1 MLSNEEIAALIE
13 SGYEIRSVEFKGPGS
28 INDPEFVAKVARA
41 ALALANQRDGGSII
55 IGVDEA
61 DEARS
66 GLTAEQL
73 LGWLDYDNV
82 SDKLNK
88 FADPPLRL
96 DRAGRQLPNGK
107 DVVVLLVAE
116 FDDIPVLAARDFPSH
131 IQRGQ
136 LYTRSFRKPESSAT
150 HTQNEL
156 RAVLELATQKQV
168 TKFASLAASA
178 NLTAV
183 GAPSSQSRY
192 DDESADYLADADI
205 SDITTSPH
213 FKFTIRPQEFRAERI
228 EFTAIASLIRREA
241 LHLRGWP
248 YPFVSR
254 PAHGASWVTEQETV
268 VHREAWVAFESGQFQ
283 SWHALP
289 LDGRHAYD
297 GGVEAERGHGY
308 FPFWKPVTDFTEVLI
323 FSQRLQAAVAPAE
336 PYQVNLEL
344 IGAKGWELVP
354 GDRRWRPFDDEHRL
368 RTSAWERT
376 VQIPAGG
383 GPHSGRELAL
393 APSLHLLRRFGWAG
407 ASEQIVKAVQESAFG
422 SA

>member
-1 MLSNEEIAALIE
+1 MLSNQEIAALIE
-13 SGYEIRSVEFKGPGS
+13 GGYEIRSVEFKGPGS
-28 INDPEFVAKVARA
+28 INDPEFVAKIARA

-55 IGVDEA
+55 IGVDEV

-73 LGWLDYDNV
+73 IEWLDYDNV

-96 DRAGRQLPNGK
+96 DRAGRQLSNGK

-116 FDDIPVLAARDFPSH
+116 FDDIPVLAARDFPRH

-136 LYTRSFRKPESSAT
+136 LYTRSFRKPESSAS

-168 TKFASLAASA
+168 TKFMSLAAAA
-178 NLTAV
+178 NLTTGGVPTA
-183 GAPSSQSRY
+183 QSRY
-192 DDESADYLADADI
+192 EDESADYLADADI
-205 SDITTSPH
+205 SDITTAAH
-213 FKFTIRPQEFRAERI
+213 FKFTIRPQEFRAERVDYN
-228 EFTAIASLIRREA
+228 AIASLIRRAA

-254 PAHGASWVTEQETV
+254 PAQGASWVTEQETV
-268 VHREAWVAFESGQFQ
+268 MHREAWVAFESGQFQ

-289 LDGRHAYD
+289 LDGRHVYD
-297 GGVEAERGHGY
+297 GGADAKPGHGY
-308 FPFWKPVTDFTEVLI
+308 FPLWQPVTDFTEVLM
-323 FSQRLQAAVAPAE
+323 FAQRLQGAVAPAE
-336 PYQVNLEL
+336 PYQVTFEL

-354 GDRRWRPFDDEHRL
+354 GDRRWQPFYDEHRL
-368 RTSAWERT
+368 QTSAWERT
-376 VQIPAGG
+376 VQLPAGG
-383 GPHSGRELAL
+383 GPRSGRELAL
-393 APSLHLLRRFGWAG
+393 TPSLHLLRRFGWAG
-407 ASEQIVKAVQESAFG
+407 ASEEVVKAVQESVFG
-422 SA
+422 PA